1 MVTIYTRE
9 SYGQKEMVDIGGIFM
24 NLYQIEWYPSFL
36 IIDNNDYKF
45 ISKMSSRELLECLN
59 KEL

>member
-1 MVTIYTRE
+1 
-9 SYGQKEMVDIGGIFM
+9 M

-45 ISKMSSRELLECLN
+45 IGKMSSRELLECLN